1 MIVGIT
7 PSGLLT
13 ARAASTPPVPEGSP
27 VTTGSPTLHARVVRV
42 FGPVA
47 RPYYSLRPARPVR
60 LTEASRLL
68 GATVLRG

>member
-1 MIVGIT
+1 MVVGIT

-13 ARAASTPPVPEGSP
+13 ARAASTPPVPEGSE
-27 VTTGSPTLHARVVRV
+27 VVAGSPALRARVIRV

-60 LTEASRLL
+60 LTEAHRLL
-68 GATVLRG
+68 GSNVLRG